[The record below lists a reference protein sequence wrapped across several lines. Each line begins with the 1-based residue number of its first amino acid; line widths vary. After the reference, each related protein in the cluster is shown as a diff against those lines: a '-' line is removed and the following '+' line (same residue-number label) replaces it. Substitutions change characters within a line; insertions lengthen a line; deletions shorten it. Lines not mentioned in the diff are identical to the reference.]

1 MSPKTCLSK
10 TDVVSGERRSAM
22 NQPAEND
29 GGLEP
34 FLWLLRHGTDKKLEV
49 DNVSERAQPPR
60 TLPIYFQEDWAQ
72 GIGGGLWSTG
82 LALSKY
88 FGASMHARRNLVKL
102 LHEINEKQI
111 SNSMPRPRKL
121 KGISALELGS
131 GNGLLAICLACC
143 SVALPG
149 SRSPLIEEIVITDTC
164 EHLPLIRKTVQS
176 NQHVVQLV
184 NQNDNEMNE
193 SELPE
198 SCKVDK
204 SRVSVSVV
212 QYNWGYPFTQA
223 ATLEREVR
231 RIGPGNDCQTDSQET
246 EPSRKFD
253 LIIGSDLAYHKAL
266 YQPLIKTLQYCSHDE
281 SVILLGVTMNDTT
294 PDFFVQLQQAGFQ
307 YQRFSDDLFE
317 DSTFRGRTFGIFY
330 IRKAR

>member
-1 MSPKTCLSK
+1 MS
-10 TDVVSGERRSAM
+10 E
-22 NQPAEND
+22 PAEND

-34 FLWLLRHGTDKKLEV
+34 FLWLLRHDTDEKVEL
-49 DNVSERAQPPR
+49 DNVSERVQPPR
-60 TLPIYFQEDWAQ
+60 TLPIYFQENWAQ

-82 LALSKY
+82 LALSLY

-102 LHEINEKQI
+102 FHEINEKQI

-184 NQNDNEMNE
+184 GQYDNEMNE

-204 SRVSVSVV
+204 SRVSVSVA
-212 QYNWGYPFTQA
+212 QYNWGYPFPQA
-223 ATLEREVR
+223 ATLEREVVQR
-231 RIGPGNDCQTDSQET
+231 QSDSQET
-246 EPSRKFD
+246 EPTRRFD
-253 LIIGSDLAYHKAL
+253 LIVGSDLAYHKSL

-294 PDFFVQLQQAGFQ
+294 PDFFVQLRQAGFQ
-307 YQRFSDDLFE
+307 YQRFSDRLFE

-330 IRKAR
+330 IRKVR